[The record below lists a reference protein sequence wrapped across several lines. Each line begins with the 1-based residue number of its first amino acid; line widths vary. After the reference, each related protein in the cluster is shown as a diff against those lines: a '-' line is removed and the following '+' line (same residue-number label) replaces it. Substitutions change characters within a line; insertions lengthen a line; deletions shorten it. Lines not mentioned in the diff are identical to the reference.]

1 MSSAGS
7 VFSFRSFRSR
17 LIVFLLGLLIPVLG
31 SIFYYVNSNNTEYT
45 EETINTYLELGA
57 DVFDYTREQ
66 QAFTLQA
73 ITNSLTWD
81 FGFRTAY
88 AAQDPATLFDAA
100 LNVMDR
106 SLDSAEMLLIVDLE
120 GRVII
125 DTETQ
130 GMEILSGSWQQLLF
144 DADESEEGRS
154 EMIIAINGLPFQ
166 VIALPLYLPR
176 QVAWIIGGFALDQ
189 EFVDTVKETTLSDVS
204 IVKLERGGDSS
215 AQDLQVIVSTL
226 ATEDQSALAAQIQ
239 FDDSTISDLQRIRT
253 PSQDY
258 TSLLRRLYGQKSDPL
273 QVFAV
278 IQRSYDEN
286 SENVV
291 QFRSLLIQ
299 FYLLVLVV
307 SLLAV
312 LFLARSITTPIT
324 KLAAVVKKI
333 EEGDYDRSVT
343 VQSADEIGE
352 LADSVNSMARG
363 LAEKEKVRDLLG
375 KVVSHQIAEQL
386 LNNPVELGGEER
398 VATIL
403 FSDIRGFTPSA
414 RACLP
419 RRCYRL

>member
-1 MSSAGS
+1 MSSADS

-31 SIFYYVNSNNTEYT
+31 GIFYYVNSNNTEYT

-66 QAFTLQA
+66 QALTLQA

-88 AAQDPATLFDAA
+88 AARDPATLFDAA

-106 SLDSAEMLLIVDLE
+106 SLDSSGMLLIVDLD

-130 GMEILSGSWQQLLF
+130 GMEILSGSWQQLLL

-154 EMIIAINGLPFQ
+154 EMIITIDGLPFQ

-189 EFVDTVKETTLSDVS
+189 DFVDTVKETTLSDVS
-204 IVKLERGGDSS
+204 IVKLERGGDL
-215 AQDLQVIVSTL
+215 AGQNLEVIVSTL
-226 ATEDQSALAAQIQ
+226 ATEDQSALAAQIR
-239 FDDSTISDLQRIRT
+239 FDDSTIADLQRISA

-273 QVFAV
+273 
-278 IQRSYDEN
+278 
-286 SENVV
+286 
-291 QFRSLLIQ
+291 
-299 FYLLVLVV
+299 
-307 SLLAV
+307 
-312 LFLARSITTPIT
+312 
-324 KLAAVVKKI
+324 
-333 EEGDYDRSVT
+333 
-343 VQSADEIGE
+343 
-352 LADSVNSMARG
+352 
-363 LAEKEKVRDLLG
+363 
-375 KVVSHQIAEQL
+375 
-386 LNNPVELGGEER
+386 
-398 VATIL
+398 
-403 FSDIRGFTPSA
+403 
-414 RACLP
+414 
-419 RRCYRL
+419 